1 MTTPS
6 LRFFVRGLLLAALF
20 VILLIPTAFAQEK
33 PPPRFGFGFNGMLS
47 TVDGFGLGFRG
58 RIAAPINTDLS
69 AALDLGLTGFI
80 LGGRDDATYVFD
92 PQVSMIVTLP
102 FRGNEAPYL
111 LGGVGAYLAFEDED
125 SDENADGGPTIH
137 LGFGRVQQLNATTI
151 FYEINP
157 ALIVGETAVDLV
169 LPFRIGVIL

>member
-1 MTTPS
+1 MSNVTH
-6 LRFFVRGLLLAALF
+6 RVFFRGLLLSLLGAL
-20 VILLIPTAFAQEK
+20 LLVSTADAQEK

-92 PQVSMIVTLP
+92 PQVSMIITLP
-102 FRGNEAPYL
+102 FRGNQAPYL
-111 LGGVGAYLAFEDED
+111 MGGVGAYLAFEDSD
-125 SDENADGGPTIH
+125 NDENADGGPTIH
-137 LGFGRVQQLNATTI
+137 LGIGRVQQLNATTI